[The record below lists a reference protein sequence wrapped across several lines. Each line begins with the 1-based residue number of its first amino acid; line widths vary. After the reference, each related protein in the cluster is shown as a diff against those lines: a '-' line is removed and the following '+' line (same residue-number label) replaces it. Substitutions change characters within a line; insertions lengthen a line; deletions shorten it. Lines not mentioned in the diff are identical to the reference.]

1 MPGTLYVV
9 ATPIGNLED
18 ITFRAARVLREVDL
32 IAAEDTRVTRKLLSH
47 YDIHTPLTS
56 YHEHSR
62 PEKIAALVRQLAEGT
77 SIAVVSD
84 AGMPGI
90 SDPGEA
96 LVAVAL
102 EAGIVVTPI
111 PGASSVLSAVAASGL
126 PTARFTFEG
135 FPPRPAQQLRRYLR
149 DLEHDPRTLVFF
161 EAPGRVA
168 KTLEAMREVWGGR
181 RAVVARELT
190 KRFEEIRRGT
200 LEELATYFADEARG
214 EMVIVV
220 EGASGTTEK
229 PAEGTLDTRLA
240 AWIAEGLSEREAVRR
255 AVAELGVPR
264 RDAYAAALRL
274 KGEREEE

>member
-18 ITFRAARVLREVDL
+18 ITFRAIRVLREVDL

-47 YDIHTPLTS
+47 YDIHTSLTS

-62 PEKIAALVRQLAEGT
+62 PEKIAALVRQLTEGA

-96 LVAVAL
+96 LVAAAL

-111 PGASSVLSAVAASGL
+111 PGASSVLSALAASGL
-126 PTARFTFEG
+126 PTARFAFEG
-135 FPPRPAQQLRRYLR
+135 FPPRAAQLLRRYQR
-149 DLEHDPRTLVFF
+149 DRERDPRPRIFF
-161 EAPGRVA
+161 EAPGRLS
-168 KTLEAMREVWGGR
+168 KTLEAMREVWGER

-190 KRFEEIRRGT
+190 KRFEEVRRGT
-200 LEELATYFADEARG
+200 LGELAAHFADEARG
-214 EMVIVV
+214 EMVLLV
-220 EGASGTTEK
+220 EGATETAEK
-229 PAEGTLDTRLA
+229 PDEGTLEARLA
-240 AWIAEGLSEREAVRR
+240 AWIAGGLSEREAVRR